1 MIRRPGALRGLLLV
15 LALAI
20 TVTPSSLGAVIPA
33 KGMFLVAD
41 RAMQDPRFRDRVI
54 LLVQHDDGGSAG
66 LIVNRS
72 SRLSL
77 SAVLSEHSQLNRYE
91 RTLSY
96 GGPVD
101 PETLLALVKVHQ
113 TPPEPADE
121 ILENLYLTGVGVL
134 DEWPGLSEEMIDFR
148 AFTGYTGWAPGQL
161 NLEMQR
167 GDWRVVPAD
176 EGRIFSGRNETLWQN
191 LIPDEANGQ

>member
-1 MIRRPGALRGLLLV
+1 MIRRHGALRGLLIILT
-15 LALAI
+15 L
-20 TVTPSSLGAVIPA
+20 TVTLTSSGFGALQPA

-41 RAMQDPRFRDRVI
+41 REMKDPRFRDRVI

-66 LIVNRS
+66 LIVNRI

-77 SAVLSEHSQLNRYE
+77 SVVLSEQSPLNRYG
-91 RTLSY
+91 RSLSY

-101 PETLLALVKVHQ
+101 PETLLALVRVQ
-113 TPPEPADE
+113 QVPPEPADK
-121 ILENLYLTGVGVL
+121 ILANLYLTGIGVL
-134 DEWPGLSEEMIDFR
+134 DEWPDLSEEMIDFR

-176 EGRIFSGRNETLWQN
+176 EDRIFSGSTEQLWRD
-191 LIPDEANGQ
+191 LMRDDAARE